1 MIRVL
6 IGDMFE
12 SGAQTLVNTV
22 NCVGIMG
29 KGIALEFKNRF
40 PNMFDDYVKRCK
52 AGEVRLGKPYLYRS
66 LLPPWILNFPTKSHW
81 RAVSRLTD
89 IIAGL
94 EYLEQH
100 YKEWGITSLACPAL
114 GCSNGQ
120 LEWRVVG
127 PALYQHLSRLNISV
141 ELYAPFGTPQE
152 QMEMSFLAR
161 EVDLSTT
168 VLSSAE
174 TERISPAW
182 VALVEILM
190 RVVREPY
197 RWPVGRT
204 AFQKMAYFATEE
216 GLPTGLE
223 YVRGSYGP
231 FATALKPMITRL
243 VNNGLLK
250 EELLG
255 SKLAVQP
262 GVTYQDATM
271 TYRGYLCEWEP
282 LLAKVSDLFLRM
294 NTHQAEIA
302 STVHFA
308 AKELAQQ
315 SEEKVTER
323 AILEAVKDWK
333 QRRKPP
339 LEDTEIAQAIRDLN
353 LLGWIEAVPS
363 NDLPLPGED
372 LLEV

>member
-12 SGAQTLVNTV
+12 SEAQTLVNTV

-40 PNMFDDYVKRCK
+40 PDMYEDYVKRCE
-52 AGEVRLGKPYLYRS
+52 AGQVQLGKPYLYLS
-66 LLPPWILNFPTKSHW
+66 LLPPWILNFPTKEHW
-81 RAVSRLTD
+81 RAVSRLSD

-120 LEWRVVG
+120 LEWRIVG
-127 PALYQHLSRLNISV
+127 RTLYQRLSRLDIPV

-152 QMEMSFLAR
+152 QMEMAFLAR
-161 EVDLSTT
+161 EVDLSAA
-168 VLSSAE
+168 VRHSAE
-174 TERISPAW
+174 TERIPPAW
-182 VALVEILM
+182 VALVEIRE

-197 RWPVGRT
+197 RHVGRT
-204 AFQKMAYFATEE
+204 TFQKMAYFATEE

-223 YVRGSYGP
+223 YRRGSYGP
-231 FATALKPMITRL
+231 FAEGLKPMITRL
-243 VNNGLLK
+243 VNNGLLQ
-250 EELLG
+250 EEKRG
-255 SKLAVQP
+255 AMFAVEP
-262 GVTYQDATM
+262 GVTYRDATK
-271 TYRGYLCEWEP
+271 TYQGDLRKWEP
-282 LLAKVSDLFLRM
+282 LIDKISDLFLRM

-308 AKELAQQ
+308 AKELSQT
-315 SEEKVTER
+315 SDEVTER
-323 AILEAVKDWK
+323 AILEAVKAWK

-339 LEDTEIAQAIRDLN
+339 IEDTEIAQAIRDLN
-353 LLGWIEAVPS
+353 LLGWIHARPS
-363 NDLPLPGED
+363 NDLPLPEED